1 MTLRIERHSDGDST
15 TIRLIGRMKAEHLE
29 EVQQQIRGSG
39 LEVVLDLR
47 ELNLVDVQ
55 SVRFLG
61 RWESQGVRL
70 TNCSAF
76 VRDWIAKEKEQSA

>member
-1 MTLRIERHSDGDST
+1 MTLRIESHSEGDST
-15 TIRLIGRMKAEHLE
+15 TIRLIGCMKAEHLE
-29 EVQQQIRGSG
+29 EVEQEIKASR

-55 SVRFLG
+55 TVRFLG
-61 RWESQGVRL
+61 RCESQGVRL

-76 VRDWIAKEKEQSA
+76 IRHWIAREKE

>member
-1 MTLRIERHSDGDST
+1 MTLRIESHSEGDGT
-15 TIRLIGRMKAEHLE
+15 TIRLIGRMRAEHLE
-29 EVQQQIRGSG
+29 EVEQEIRDRG

-55 SVRFLG
+55 TVRFLA
-61 RWESQGVRL
+61 RCESQGVRL

-76 VRDWIAKEKEQSA
+76 IRHWIAREKQ